1 MRDITLVRVPGTGAS
16 RISVTD
22 TMTVEDLVSSQ
33 DLHGRSIIINGV
45 GVTPDAY
52 KTTTLEGAVE
62 IFAAAAVKGA

>member
-1 MRDITLVRVPGTGAS
+1 
-16 RISVTD
+16 
-22 TMTVEDLVSSQ
+22 MTVEDLVSSQ